1 MATALAFRALLP
13 SRVRLLLALGVGA
26 AVAVALGTYG
36 KVHDPTGR
44 SLVSLFFTAT
54 INLKVWFATAAFG
67 LAVFQEASGL
77 AITGKLGRRTGGKRL
92 SRAHRASGTLAFL
105 LAVPVAYHCL
115 WALGFNDP
123 ASTRVLAHGLA
134 GCVFFGALATKILI
148 VRGKGMPDLAFIL
161 AGGLLFAALTAV
173 WLTSS
178 LWFFTTQSFPGF

>member
-1 MATALAFRALLP
+1 MATVLGMTTAPRIRLLIALAI
-13 SRVRLLLALGVGA
+13 GA

-36 KVHDPTGR
+36 RVHDPTGR

-54 INLKVWFATAAFG
+54 INLKVWFATAVFG
-67 LAVFQEASGL
+67 LALFQEVSGL
-77 AITGKLGRRTGGKRL
+77 ALTGKLGKRTGGKRL

-115 WALGFNDP
+115 WALGFKDP
-123 ASTRVLAHGLA
+123 ESARVLVHGLA

-148 VRGKGMPDLAFIL
+148 VRGKAMPNLAFIL
-161 AGGLLFAALTAV
+161 AGGTLFASLTTV

-178 LWFFTTQSFPGF
+178 LWFFTTQEFPGF

>member
-1 MATALAFRALLP
+1 MATAPATTTIPPRSRLFIALA
-13 SRVRLLLALGVGA
+13 VGA

-36 KVHDPTGR
+36 RVHDPTGR

-67 LAVFQEASGL
+67 LALFQEVSGL
-77 AITGKLGRRTGGKRL
+77 TLMGKLGRRTGGKRL

-115 WALGFNDP
+115 WALGFEDP
-123 ASTRVLAHGLA
+123 ASTRVLVHGVA
-134 GCVFFGALATKILI
+134 GCIFFGGLATKILI
-148 VRGKGMPDLAFIL
+148 VRGKAMPNLAFIV
-161 AGGLLFAALTAV
+161 AGGTLFAALTAV

-178 LWFFTTQSFPGF
+178 LWFFTTQDFPGF